1 METEM
6 LRNFLGVC
14 GLINIAM
21 LTMWGVMFIVA
32 RDWIYK
38 IHTKWFKLSNEKF
51 DSIHYAGMAYFKLAI
66 FVFNVVPYF
75 ALLIVA

>member
-21 LTMWGVMFIVA
+21 LTLWWVVFMLA
-32 RDWIYK
+32 HDWIYK
-38 IHTKWFKLSNEKF
+38 MHTKWVKLSEEKF
-51 DSIHYAGMAYFKLAI
+51 DSIHYACIAFFKLSI
-66 FVFNVVPYF
+66 FLFNVVPYF